1 MIYYMCSPMSPM
13 QIHTQRNTDTKKDM
27 SRQHEAERVTECKR
41 VSQRDNK
48 NKYKYLAE
56 VTAFMT
62 QTE

>member
-1 MIYYMCSPMSPM
+1 MSPM
-13 QIHTQRNTDTKKDM
+13 QIHIQRNTDTKKDM